1 MPKILLDK
9 SLDFWKTKNMPA
21 RKKAKTARKSTNTTS
36 RSVKRSTSNSEIS
49 YDTQMIVTVLLLI
62 FVYPLGVIFMW
73 AWMRNWPL
81 WLKIIITL
89 PVFAFLL
96 CMFLI
101 MFVLRRAVDNAN
113 YRTWVI
119 MQEQN
124 RNQMQRQ
131 ATPPSNF
138 KYY

>member
-73 AWMRNWPL
+73 AWMRNWPV

-89 PVFAFLL
+89 PVFMFLL
-96 CMFLI
+96 CIFFI

-119 MQEQN
+119 MQQQN
-124 RNQMQRQ
+124 RNQMQKQ
-131 ATPPSNF
+131 ATPPSNL

>member
-1 MPKILLDK
+1 
-9 SLDFWKTKNMPA
+9 MPA
-21 RKKAKTARKSTNTTS
+21 RKKAKTARKSTSTTS
-36 RSVKRSTSNSEIS
+36 RSVKGSTSNSEIS

-73 AWMRNWPL
+73 AWMRNWPV

-89 PVFAFLL
+89 PVFMFLL
-96 CMFLI
+96 CVFFI
-101 MFVLRRAVDNAN
+101 MFILIRAVDNAN

-119 MQEQN
+119 MQQQN
-124 RNQMQRQ
+124 RNQMQKQ
-131 ATPPSNF
+131 ATPPSNL

>member
-1 MPKILLDK
+1 
-9 SLDFWKTKNMPA
+9 MPA

-73 AWMRNWPL
+73 AWMRNWPV

-89 PVFAFLL
+89 PVFMFLL
-96 CMFLI
+96 CVFFI
-101 MFVLRRAVDNAN
+101 MFILIRAVDNAN

-119 MQEQN
+119 MQQQN
-124 RNQMQRQ
+124 RNQMQKQ
-131 ATPPSNF
+131 ATPPSNL